1 MKKLSFLSLVLGATL
16 GATQTQAYQYQI
28 DAGYDHHEIDDI
40 AGLTTNAG
48 DFNLQATAYFENI
61 KTKNVPVQEAAFLSQ
76 TSNIYGAYAYSFT
89 DIEATDNSAELNID
103 GHDFKGGFEYLNRQ
117 NGLYVNAEIGR
128 SNTDLSLSGMGLT
141 SEDTIHTTHYRALFG
156 FMPQNNLLI
165 AAGVQGYNATGE
177 QKEAGLAAR
186 AKYVTALG
194 QKGQYLNLEANV
206 NLNGMY
212 KGIVPETD
220 TYNAAADFYIDPTW
234 SIGSSYT
241 FVDYGPEDTDS
252 ISIRTK
258 KYFNQQ
264 VALGAE
270 VTFGENIPTTEDET
284 IYGIR
289 GTYRF

>member
-1 MKKLSFLSLVLGATL
+1 MKKLSFLLLAIGTTVA
-16 GATQTQAYQYQI
+16 ATQTQAYQYQI
-28 DAGYDHHEIDDI
+28 DAAYDHHEIDDI
-40 AGLTTNAG
+40 TGLTTDAG

-76 TSNIYGAYAYSFT
+76 TSNIYGAYAYNFT

-117 NGLYVNAEIGR
+117 NGLYLNVELGR
-128 SNTDLSLSGMGLT
+128 SSTDSEVTLS
-141 SEDTIHTTHYRALFG
+141 SETVNLPEYDVTHYRALFG

-177 QKEAGLAAR
+177 QKEAGLVAR

-241 FVDYGPEDTDS
+241 FIDYGSEDTDS

-258 KYFNQQ
+258 KYFNQN
-264 VALGAE
+264 VGIGAE
-270 VTFGENIPTTEDET
+270 VNFAEDDT
-284 IYGIR
+284 VYGVR

>member
-1 MKKLSFLSLVLGATL
+1 MKKLSFLSLVLGTTL

-28 DAGYDHHEIDDI
+28 DAAYDHHEIDDI
-40 AGLTTNAG
+40 AGLTIDAG

-76 TSNIYGAYAYSFT
+76 TSNIYGAYTYNFT
-89 DIEATDNSAELNID
+89 DLEVTGFDTEFNID
-103 GHDFKGGFEYLNRQ
+103 RHDFKGGFEYLNRK

-128 SNTDLSLSGMGLT
+128 SNTDLSLSETGLT

-206 NLNGMY
+206 NLNGIDGY
-212 KGIVPETD
+212 FNETD
-220 TYNAAADFYIDPTW
+220 TYQVAADFYINPTW
-234 SIGSSYT
+234 SIGSNYT

-270 VTFGENIPTTEDET
+270 VTFGENILTTEDET

>member
-1 MKKLSFLSLVLGATL
+1 MKKLSFLSLVLGTTL

-40 AGLTTNAG
+40 AGLTIDKG

-61 KTKNVPVQEAAFLSQ
+61 KTKNVPLQEAAFLSQ

-89 DIEATDNSAELNID
+89 DIEATNNSAELNID

-128 SNTDLSLSGMGLT
+128 TSLDAT
-141 SEDTIHTTHYRALFG
+141 EKEDGVTIWDGEDHATHYRALFG

-194 QKGQYLNLEANV
+194 QKGQYLNLETNV
-206 NLNGMY
+206 NLNGIDGY
-212 KGIVPETD
+212 FNETD
-220 TYNAAADFYIDPTW
+220 TYQVAADFYINPTW
-234 SIGSSYT
+234 SIGSNYT
-241 FVDYGPEDTDS
+241 FVDYGSEDTDS

-258 KYFNQQ
+258 KYFNQN
-264 VALGAE
+264 VGIGAE
-270 VTFGENIPTTEDET
+270 VNFAEDDT
-284 IYGIR
+284 VYGVR

>member
-28 DAGYDHHEIDDI
+28 DAAYDHHEIDDI
-40 AGLTTNAG
+40 TGLTTDAG

-61 KTKNVPVQEAAFLSQ
+61 KTKNVPLQEAAFLSQ
-76 TSNIYGAYAYSFT
+76 TSNIYGTYTYNFRDVEFT
-89 DIEATDNSAELNID
+89 DFNGEINADT
-103 GHDFKGGFEYLNRQ
+103 HDFTGGFEYFNRQ
-117 NGLYVNAEIGR
+117 NGLYLNAELGR
-128 SNTDLSLSGMGLT
+128 SSTDSEVTLS
-141 SEDTIHTTHYRALFG
+141 SETVNLPEYDVTHYRALFG

-206 NLNGMY
+206 NLNGIDGY
-212 KGIVPETD
+212 FNETD
-220 TYNAAADFYIDPTW
+220 TYQVAADFYINPTW
-234 SIGSSYT
+234 SIGSNYT
-241 FVDYGPEDTDS
+241 FVDYGSEDTDS

-258 KYFNQQ
+258 KYFNQD
-264 VALGAE
+264 VGIGAE
-270 VTFGENIPTTEDET
+270 VNFAEDDT
-284 IYGIR
+284 VYGVR